1 MKGTKA
7 LLRLIRFPNLLIIAG
22 TQYMMRSF
30 LIRPFLN
37 MNGFSLQMD
46 NLHFFILVLS
56 TVLIAAGGYVI
67 NDYFDTQTDRVNKPE
82 RVVIDRLFSRQFAI
96 KLHSL
101 LTATGVFAGIYLSW
115 HIRLLGLSVIF
126 FLAAGLLWFYS
137 TNYKRQ
143 LLIGN
148 FIVSLLTGTVPLLVI
163 LFELPLLN
171 RVYGTIMLQANSSF
185 NYIFFWVS
193 AFAFFAFLTNFIRE
207 IIKDTEDFEGDRAYG
222 MNTLPI
228 SIGIFHTKSVI
239 VSLSIVLG
247 ALLIWVLFR
256 FIYFSVHPPD
266 YISGL
271 YFLIFLIMPII
282 FIILKIIFAK
292 TKEDYH
298 IASQLMKALMLF
310 GLLYPGAVY
319 YILTFHLKTV

>member
-1 MKGTKA
+1 MKVTKA
-7 LLRLIRFPNLLIIAG
+7 FFRLVRLPNLLIIAG
-22 TQYMMRSF
+22 TQYIMRAF
-30 LIRPFLN
+30 LIRPFLT

-67 NDYFDTQTDRVNKPE
+67 NDYFDTQTDRVNKPDK
-82 RVVIDRLFSRQFAI
+82 VVIDRHFSRQFAI
-96 KLHSL
+96 KLHSIF
-101 LTATGVFAGIYLSW
+101 TVSGVMAGIYLSW
-115 HIRLLGLSVIF
+115 HIRLLGLAVIF

-171 RVYGTIMLQANSSF
+171 REFGTIMLQANSSF
-185 NYIFFWVS
+185 NYIFFWVFG
-193 AFAFFAFLTNFIRE
+193 FAFFAFLTNFIRE

-228 SIGIFHTKSVI
+228 AIGIFYTKSVI
-239 VSLSIVLG
+239 VSLCFILA
-247 ALLIWVLFR
+247 ALLVWVLFR
-256 FIYFSVHPPD
+256 FIFFSVEPPD

-271 YFLIFLIMPII
+271 YFLIFLILPVFFIVLRII
-282 FIILKIIFAK
+282 VAK

-310 GLLYPGAVY
+310 GLLYPGVVY
-319 YILTFHLKTV
+319 YILTYHLKTV